1 MTSLWTLVLIWN
13 LGSRTGQNVVIPG
26 FSSQATCMAAVEQIT
41 APSVRRWY
49 GWREAPR
56 YVVCVEV
63 K

>member
-13 LGSRTGQNVVIPG
+13 LGSNAGQNVVIPG
-26 FSSQATCMAAVEQIT
+26 FSSQATCMAAFEQIT
-41 APSVRRWY
+41 SPSVRRWY
-49 GWREAPR
+49 EAPR